1 MEEKKV
7 KENSLDD
14 LGVIF
19 LSGNID
25 GGKAEGVCRSI
36 IEMNLSGKHQQIQL
50 IINSAGGECAAGF
63 AIIDMMQWSRLPV
76 YTTGLG
82 MVASMGLLVF
92 MVGKKG
98 SRVITPRTSILS
110 HRFWS
115 LNIGNHSQLLARRKE
130 EDLVHQ
136 RIVNH
141 YLEYTGVGS
150 VEELES
156 TLLRDV
162 DTWLSAEETVKYGI
176 ADLIEGEKRNEPTA
190 VWS

>member
-1 MEEKKV
+1 MTKEEKR
-7 KENSLDD
+7 ERNSLDD

-25 GGKAEGVCRSI
+25 AGAAESVCKSI
-36 IEMNLSGKHQQIQL
+36 IEMNLSGEHQHIQM

-63 AIIDMMQWSRLPV
+63 AIIDMMNWSRLPV

-92 MVGKKG
+92 TSGQKG
-98 SRVITPRTSILS
+98 RRVITPRPSILS

-136 RIVNH
+136 RILDH
-141 YLEYTGVGS
+141 YLEHTGVKS
-150 VEELES
+150 VEELET
-156 TLLRDV
+156 TLLREV
-162 DTWLSAEETVKYGI
+162 DTWLSAEEAVQHGI
-176 ADLIEGEKRNEPTA
+176 ADSIDGVRHDATQA
-190 VWS
+190 A